1 MNLLARKI
9 GIWFKT
15 VVWRDMMFNEIL
27 EHMPEEAVKRAYC
40 GVNGAVIKLKDNSVI
55 EFLPAN
61 DSFCGHRLHE
71 SYIQEGIKEEFAVNV
86 IQKMNAQNPAQCFVV
101 GCYDDLINPMRMSKY
116 YALIHADRNEY
127 GKA

>member
-15 VVWRDMMFNEIL
+15 VVWRDMMFREIL
-27 EHMPEEAVKRAYC
+27 EHMPEEAVERAYC
-40 GVNGAVIKLKDNSVI
+40 GVNGATIKLVDNSVI
-55 EFLPAN
+55 EFIPAN
-61 DSFCGHRLHE
+61 TASRGVNIFE
-71 SYIQEGIKEEFAVNV
+71 SYLQEGISEKIAHDV
-86 IQKMNAQNPAQCFVV
+86 IGARTKNPAQCFVV

-116 YALIHADRNEY
+116 YALIHTDRNEY